1 MGSRPGRSGAS
12 ARAIWGSVAVFAKTR
27 VMRLSR
33 PVGCVIFDMD
43 GVLLDTEL
51 FYTQVTQRIVG
62 RHGKVFDWS
71 IKRHMVGRPAIESA
85 RHLVAA
91 LELPFTPEEYLAERE
106 AELALL
112 MPEAEPMPGAVELT
126 TALRRAGL
134 ALAVATSSSRRFF
147 DLKTS
152 RHRAWFESAF
162 HAIVVGDDPR
172 VHAGKP
178 APDIFLCAAG
188 ELSAD
193 PKDCAVVEDA
203 PAGVRA
209 AHAAGMQVV
218 AVPYPGMDAADVAA
232 ADLVAPSLEEISVA
246 TFRFDASPARP

>member
-1 MGSRPGRSGAS
+1 
-12 ARAIWGSVAVFAKTR
+12 
-27 VMRLSR
+27 MRLPH

-43 GVLLDTEL
+43 GVLLDTEI

-85 RHLVAA
+85 RYLVEA
-91 LELPFTPEEYLAERE
+91 LELPFSPEEYLSERE
-106 AELALL
+106 AELAAL
-112 MPEAEPMPGAVELT
+112 MPAAEPMPGAAALT

-134 ALAVATSSSRRFF
+134 RLAVATSSSRRFF

-152 RHRAWFESAF
+152 RHRAWFESTF
-162 HAIVVGDDPR
+162 HAVIVGDDAR

-178 APDIFLCAAG
+178 APDIFLCAAR
-188 ELSAD
+188 ELGAE
-193 PKDCAVVEDA
+193 PADCAVVEDS

-209 AHAAGMQVV
+209 ARAAGMQVV
-218 AVPYPGMDAADVAA
+218 AVPYPGMDTDHVGE
-232 ADLVAPSLEEISVA
+232 ADLVASSLEQLSVA
-246 TFRFDASPARP
+246 TFRADSPRD